1 MANILQTPEEWQTA
15 MGRNAEY
22 GDDVLLQ
29 IASNVLRRRIEIAPL
44 LGNRTITIGPEHTEH
59 PAISLL
65 YFSET
70 RFHSPHYQSM
80 TPVTRN
86 SRIASIP
93 EETDIFEHP
102 ILHSTELSGSG
113 FYQDCDTYI
122 ASISSSSIATTV
134 TTVTKQKTKKRDR
147 ELSYVE
153 SSNILNATHKR
164 NKRQ

>member
-1 MANILQTPEEWQTA
+1 MEVFDRSLTLNTYQTPIS
-15 MGRNAEY
+15 
-22 GDDVLLQ
+22 L
-29 IASNVLRRRIEIAPL
+29 SRRV
-44 LGNRTITIGPEHTEH
+44 GPDHTQH
-59 PAISLL
+59 RAISLL

-86 SRIASIP
+86 SRKA
-93 EETDIFEHP
+93 
-102 ILHSTELSGSG
+102 
-113 FYQDCDTYI
+113 
-122 ASISSSSIATTV
+122 
-134 TTVTKQKTKKRDR
+134 TKKRDR